1 METHQSFLF
10 TIAQIAT
17 AFVGFSTV
25 VRAITPDIDQFLIR
39 QRLLM
44 DVAVIGFTVVAG
56 ALLPY
61 VIGQWNVS
69 ESTTWQVSSALALA
83 ASLAGFVP
91 AAKTYGNASGV
102 LLIIPVYGRLLSF
115 GNAVICAVA
124 FGMLLWN
131 TLSPGTHSDVR
142 YISSLVLE
150 LGIAAIAFLSSG
162 FAPTQRLRQ

>member
-1 METHQSFLF
+1 
-10 TIAQIAT
+10 
-17 AFVGFSTV
+17 
-25 VRAITPDIDQFLIR
+25 
-39 QRLLM
+39 M

-91 AAKTYGNASGV
+91 AAKTYGNASGHF
-102 LLIIPVYGRLLSF
+102 LIIPVYGRLLSF

-124 FGMLLWN
+124 FGMLLLNTLSLN

-162 FAPTQRLRQ
+162 FAPRKPLGNESHNH

>member
-83 ASLAGFVP
+83 ASLAGWWTP
-91 AAKTYGNASGV
+91 KRS
-102 LLIIPVYGRLLSF
+102 
-115 GNAVICAVA
+115 
-124 FGMLLWN
+124 
-131 TLSPGTHSDVR
+131 
-142 YISSLVLE
+142 
-150 LGIAAIAFLSSG
+150 IA
-162 FAPTQRLRQ
+162 R